1 MTARKVWRMWSAG
14 IGEAMSSTAG
24 QGHPGPDRR
33 CSALAGLVVLAWRR
47 WWWELVAMA
56 TPIAI
61 VTVVG
66 AASLAAP
73 RRNEIL
79 MTLVFPLAG
88 AALARAGGALSSSDS
103 WSSSEQA
110 SSPPS

>member
-1 MTARKVWRMWSAG
+1 MWSAG
-14 IGEAMSSTAG
+14 IGEAMSSTVGRVIQVLIVAL
-24 QGHPGPDRR
+24 
-33 CSALAGLVVLAWRR
+33 ALAGLGVLAWRR
-47 WWWELVAMA
+47 HWWDLVAMA

-73 RRNEIL
+73 RRNEVL

-88 AALARAGGALSSSDS
+88 AALARAGGALSSSDP